1 MIVLSLTQYT
11 SGFTST
17 VNSRCVVVLERYLS
31 RDEKVDV
38 ILHCLLLCTYV
49 SWIATPVYKD
59 IIRLHS

>member
-1 MIVLSLTQYT
+1 MVLLVLSIQGALL
-11 SGFTST
+11 
-17 VNSRCVVVLERYLS
+17 VLDSIFS
-31 RDEKVDV
+31 RDHDHEKVDV